1 MKLEIKNLSVH
12 LDDQPIL
19 RDVSLEVANGE
30 FVSLLGPSGCGK
42 TTMLKTIAGLLP
54 VGAGE
59 IFLGDQEVSRVPTHK
74 RGAVVVFQ
82 DLRMFPHMTAAENV
96 AFPLKM
102 QGVPKKER
110 LKIAS
115 EFLKKVHLE
124 GRENQPVSKMSGGQQ
139 QRVALARALAAQPK
153 LLLLDEPFSALD
165 ENLRED
171 MRQLVKSLQRELGVT
186 TLLVTHDRGEALS
199 MSDRVA
205 LMFDGQLAQHDTP
218 EAVYTRPATRQAADY
233 FGDCV
238 YLPGKVS
245 DGQFGSPFVDL
256 PTRLPDGDY
265 DLMIRPS
272 QLEVDCPGYLEA
284 TVTDL
289 RYYGGEIAVE
299 LELAPGIRLRKAYAR
314 HPGWKA
320 GQRIRCS
327 IAVDHPVL
335 FIKGERR
342 NNHADHQHSRPGR
355 TEPESSDF
363 GL

>member
-19 RDVSLEVANGE
+19 RNVSLEVADGE

-42 TTMLKTIAGLLP
+42 TTMLKTVAGLLP
-54 VGAGE
+54 VGSGE
-59 IFLGDQEVSRVPTHK
+59 VFLGDQEVSRVPAHK

-110 LKIAS
+110 LIIAA
-115 EFLKKVHLE
+115 EFLKKVHLD

-171 MRQLVKSLQRELGVT
+171 MRQLVKQLQRELGVT
-186 TLLVTHDRGEALS
+186 TVLVTHDRGEALS

-205 LMFDGQLAQHDTP
+205 LMFDGHLVQYDTP
-218 EAVYTRPATRQAADY
+218 EMVYNRPAIRQAADY

-238 YLPGKVS
+238 YLSGKVS
-245 DGQFGSPFVDL
+245 NGCFCSKFVDL
-256 PTRLPDGDY
+256 PTQLPDGDY
-265 DLMIRPS
+265 DLMIRPAR
-272 QLEVDCPGYLEA
+272 LE
-284 TVTDL
+284 
-289 RYYGGEIAVE
+289 GGAANS
-299 LELAPGIRLRKAYAR
+299 LQHRG
-314 HPGWKA
+314 G
-320 GQRIRCS
+320 CS
-327 IAVDHPVL
+327 GTL
-335 FIKGERR
+335 FEMKQQNRR
-342 NNHADHQHSRPGR
+342 RM
-355 TEPESSDF
+355 
-363 GL
+363 L

>member
-1 MKLEIKNLSVH
+1 MKLEIKNLGVH

-19 RDVSLEVANGE
+19 RNVSLEVADGE

-42 TTMLKTIAGLLP
+42 TTMLKTVAGLLP
-54 VGAGE
+54 VGRGE
-59 IFLGDQEVSRVPTHK
+59 IYLGDQEVSRVPTHK

-82 DLRMFPHMTAAENV
+82 DLRMFPHMTAVENV

-110 LKIAS
+110 LKIAA
-115 EFLKKVHLE
+115 EFLKKVHLD

-186 TLLVTHDRGEALS
+186 TMLVTHDRGEALS

-205 LMFDGQLAQHDTP
+205 LMFDGEIVQYDTS
-218 EAVYTRPATRQAADY
+218 EVVYTRPATRQTADY

-238 YLPGKVS
+238 YLPGKVT
-245 DGQFGSPFVDL
+245 DGQFHSKFVDL
-256 PTRLPDGDY
+256 PAQLPDGDY
-265 DLMIRPS
+265 DLMIRPA
-272 QLEVDCPGYLEA
+272 QLEADCPGHLEA
-284 TVTDL
+284 TVTDI
-289 RYYGGEIAVE
+289 RYYGAEIAAE
-299 LELAPGIRLRKAYAR
+299 LELAPGIRIRKTYPS
-314 HPGWKA
+314 HPGWKVD
-320 GQRIRCS
+320 QRIRCS
-327 IAVDHPVL
+327 IAVDAPV
-335 FIKGERR
+335 FFSK
-342 NNHADHQHSRPGR
+342 
-355 TEPESSDF
+355 
-363 GL
+363 